1 MREPETLY
9 PLKIGLIGYN
19 TKQTEYGLR
28 VLAHENSEKVRYFT
42 KDKIIFEDE
51 TEIHAI
57 HNIDNVRGRKFDQ
70 LILCD
75 DERWCIW
82 KERRI
87 LIENV
92 LSYIM
97 GHTCVPDEHIVM
109 NLEY

>member
-28 VLAHENSEKVRYFT
+28 VLAHENNEKVRYFT
-42 KDKIIFEDE
+42 KDRIVFEDE
-51 TEIHAI
+51 TEIYAI
-57 HNIDNVRGRKFDQ
+57 RNIDNVRGKKLDQ

-75 DERWCIW
+75 DERWHIW
-82 KERRI
+82 TDRKI
-87 LIENV
+87 FIENV

-97 GHTCVPDEHIVM
+97 GHTCVPNEHIVM
-109 NLEY
+109 KFEY